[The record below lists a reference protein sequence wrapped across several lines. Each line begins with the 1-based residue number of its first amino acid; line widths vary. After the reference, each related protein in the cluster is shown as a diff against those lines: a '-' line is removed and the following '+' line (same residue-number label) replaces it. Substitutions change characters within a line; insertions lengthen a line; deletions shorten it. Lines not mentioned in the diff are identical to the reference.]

1 MKKMFTRLDN
11 AICKNYKKR
20 EQNMEE
26 VRNLLIEKYPK
37 ERQDSLEK
45 LYGIFSKHCYEIVK
59 YGFYINALLV
69 SDAKDYRGLRLDIGR
84 VKYELPGLVLLDRFE
99 ILALLCITHFVA
111 LLLADSLW
119 LFGFTTVAV
128 SYCVR
133 SLLSRYS
140 DLNV

>member
-84 VKYELPGLVLLDRFE
+84 VKYELPGLVLRDLENLSDNFDFGELDSFDIE
-99 ILALLCITHFVA
+99 KTKCFYKI
-111 LLLADSLW
+111 
-119 LFGFTTVAV
+119 
-128 SYCVR
+128 
-133 SLLSRYS
+133 
-140 DLNV
+140 DLEDYEKCKDMFN